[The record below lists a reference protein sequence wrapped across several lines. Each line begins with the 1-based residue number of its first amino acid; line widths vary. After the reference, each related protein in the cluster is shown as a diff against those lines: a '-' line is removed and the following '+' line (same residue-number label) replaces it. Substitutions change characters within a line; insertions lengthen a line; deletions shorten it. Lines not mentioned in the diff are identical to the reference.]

1 MSKGADAVSLSAPEA
16 YSRHRARNI
25 GVLLALCGVLLLAA
39 LLSLRAGS
47 YNTPVLELIKGIAG
61 RAEDNSINIVV
72 RNMRLPRICTAILGG
87 AGLGVAGV
95 VFLSRKA
102 IGWFKSLAK

>member
-1 MSKGADAVSLSAPEA
+1 MAKGADAVRLSAPEA

-47 YNTPVLELIKGIAG
+47 YNTPVLELIKGKRIRVEGEGQDAVITLQEG
-61 RAEDNSINIVV
+61 RFHGR
-72 RNMRLPRICTAILGG
+72 RN
-87 AGLGVAGV
+87 
-95 VFLSRKA
+95 K
-102 IGWFKSLAK
+102 